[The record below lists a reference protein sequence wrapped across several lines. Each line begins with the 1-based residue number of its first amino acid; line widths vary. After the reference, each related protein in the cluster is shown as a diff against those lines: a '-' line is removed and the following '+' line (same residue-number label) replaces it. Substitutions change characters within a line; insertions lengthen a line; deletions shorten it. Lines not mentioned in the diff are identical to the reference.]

1 MAYQKLQVGLA
12 ADVIPSDTIDIPL
25 ESSENLT
32 GVTTATAVSKLDDT
46 NIDFT
51 VIQGLHAGAIV
62 VNTDTQTIATVTA
75 IDSAT
80 VLSLSADIFVAPG
93 FGENYIIYLNPQA
106 NHGVGAILYV
116 GAAGDVKV
124 KTTSGSVVTY
134 VGINAGTFM
143 PVQVTQVFATGTTAT
158 SIIANW

>member
-1 MAYQKLQVGLA
+1 MAYQKLQLGLA

-25 ESSENLT
+25 ESSSNIS
-32 GVTTATAVSKLDDT
+32 GGTTATVASKLEDSGSP
-46 NIDFT
+46 DFET
-51 VIQGLHAGAIV
+51 ITGLTIGAIV
-62 VNTDTQTIATVTA
+62 VNTTTNTIATVTA
-75 IDSAT
+75 IDSAH
-80 VLSLSADIFVAPG
+80 VLSLSADIFAGAFP
-93 FGENYIIYLNPQA
+93 ENYIIYLNPKA

-116 GAAGDVKV
+116 GAVGDVKV

-158 SIIANW
+158 NIIANW

>member
-1 MAYQKLQVGLA
+1 MAYQKLQLGLA
-12 ADVIPSDTIDIPL
+12 ADVIPSNTIDIPL
-25 ESSENLT
+25 PSSENLT
-32 GVTTATAVSKLDDT
+32 GATTATAASKLNDT

-93 FGENYIIYLNPQA
+93 FGENYIIYLDPTA

-116 GAAGDVKV
+116 GGAGDVKV

-134 VGINAGTFM
+134 VGISAGTFM

-158 SIIANW
+158 NIIANW